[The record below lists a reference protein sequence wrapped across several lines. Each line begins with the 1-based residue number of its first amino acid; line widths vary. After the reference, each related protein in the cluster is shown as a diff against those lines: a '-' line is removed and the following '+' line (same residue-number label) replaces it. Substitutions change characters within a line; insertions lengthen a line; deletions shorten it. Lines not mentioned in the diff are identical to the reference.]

1 MTLAILFGCTE
12 KPLEMVDSQEEAVAV
27 PEEDASSEPGI
38 GIVEFDDDMLALIED
53 DLSAGKVATRS
64 MALNSAMDE
73 LGIVSMTRLFPD
85 AGEYEGSQRRSGLHR
100 FYKVEFD
107 ENVSLTRAVS
117 TLEGVRGIRSVERKH
132 RIEPRIFNDPYLSNQ
147 WHYINDGSNGM
158 KLGVDVN
165 VLSVWEQMTTGS
177 SKVIVGVID
186 GGIEQDHPDL
196 AANLIP
202 GGKDGS
208 KNFIT
213 GSYVITGHT
222 HGTHVGGTISAVNN
236 NGIGVCGIAGGDAAK
251 KIDGVR
257 LLSCQIFEE
266 GSERSGDGAAAIVWA
281 AQHGAVISQNSWGYS
296 ADSNRD
302 GKLSPE
308 EIADF
313 KSMSIPG
320 SLRSA
325 IDYFIKYAGCDDDG
339 NQLPDSPM
347 KGGVVIFAAGND
359 GLDYDPIGVYP
370 PVIAVGAIDSKGY
383 KASFSNYG
391 DWVDICAPGVKIY
404 STDIRKGYTTL
415 QGTSMACPHVSGVA
429 ALVVS
434 YLGGQGF
441 TAQALTDKL
450 IGGSNKDIISQNAE
464 VGGLVD
470 AMGAMAFGGSNIP
483 ARVSAYSVSSLSNNV
498 DFSWKLTGTKRGIKA
513 YGYLLMA
520 SKSREALENVDPKS
534 PSQDVI
540 TAFVKTPDEVAIG
553 AAMEGRLPAL
563 EFDTEYYVSI
573 AGCDYASNFSAI
585 ADIKT
590 IRTQGNKAPVIKGD
604 NQKITLRAFEE
615 VRVPVVVEEPDGHD
629 YTVNLDGGSDAVALG
644 DKTDADPGSYNLVIS
659 GRKAPAGKYTLT
671 FSAKDSY
678 GLSSEWKLDYE
689 ILENNV
695 PVLVK
700 PFDNIL
706 ATDIG
711 TVYTFNSAEYFSDA
725 DGEPLK
731 FIVQNS
737 DGTIAHL
744 NSAGDKFYLTTLSYG
759 VTTIEVTATDALD
772 KSVSSSFK
780 VLVRDADVNF
790 LAYPNPVVDVLHIA
804 TGKELETVHVR
815 ILSSTG
821 AVVLDKDVQASAF
834 EAAEID
840 LGTVAPGRYT
850 MILTFGA
857 KEYRQTIIKK

>member
-1 MTLAILFGCTE
+1 MTLAILFGCAE
-12 KPLEMVDSQEEAVAV
+12 EPLEIVDPQEVPEAVA
-27 PEEDASSEPGI
+27 EEDASSEPGV

-85 AGEYEGSQRRSGLHR
+85 AGEYEGSQRRCGLHR

-107 ENVSLTRAVS
+107 ENVSLTRAVT

-132 RIEPRIFNDPYLSNQ
+132 RIEPRSFNDPYLYLQ
-147 WHYINDGSNGM
+147 WHYINDGSDGM
-158 KLGVDVN
+158 KKGVDVN
-165 VLSVWEQMTTGS
+165 VLPVWEQMTTGS
-177 SKVIVGVID
+177 SKVIVGVVD

-213 GSYVITGHT
+213 GSYVISGHT
-222 HGTHVGGTISAVNN
+222 HGTHVGGTISAINN

-251 KIDGVR
+251 KIDGVK

-266 GSERSGDGAAAIVWA
+266 SSERSGDGAAAIVWA

-296 ADSNRD
+296 ADSNKD
-302 GKLSPE
+302 GKLSPA

-320 SLRSA
+320 SLKSA
-325 IDYFIKYAGCDDDG
+325 IDYFIRYAGCDDDG
-339 NQLPDSPM
+339 NQLPNSPM

-370 PVIAVGAIDSKGY
+370 PVIAVGAVDSKGY

-404 STDIRKGYTTL
+404 STNIRKGYTTL

-441 TAQALTDKL
+441 TAEALTDKL
-450 IGGSNKDIISQNAE
+450 LGGSNKEIISQNAQ

-470 AMGAMAFGGSNIP
+470 ALGAISYGGTNVP
-483 ARVSAYSVSSLSNNV
+483 TRVTSYSASSVSNNA

-534 PSQDVI
+534 PSPDVI
-540 TAFVKTPDEVAIG
+540 TAFVKTPDDVAIG
-553 AAMEGRLPAL
+553 AAMEGRIAGL
-563 EFDTEYYVSI
+563 EFDTEYYVTI
-573 AGCDYASNFSAI
+573 AGCDYASNYSAI

-590 IRTQGNKAPVIKGD
+590 VRTQGNNAPVIKGD
-604 NQKITLRAFEE
+604 NQKITLRAFED
-615 VRVPVVVEEPDGHD
+615 VKVLVLVEEPDGHD
-629 YTVNLDGGSDAVALG
+629 YTVNLDGGSDAVSIG
-644 DKTDADPGSYNLVIS
+644 EKIDAVPGGYNLVIS

-689 ILENNV
+689 ILENNA

-711 TVYTFNSAEYFSDA
+711 TVYTFNSAEYFRDA

-737 DGTIAHL
+737 DGAIAHL
-744 NSAGDKFYLTTLSYG
+744 NNSGEEFYLTTLSYG
-759 VTTIEVTATDALD
+759 VTSIDVIATDALG

-780 VLVRDADVNF
+780 VLVRDADVSY
-790 LAYPNPVVDVLHIA
+790 LAYPNPVVDVLHLA

-821 AVVLDKDVQASAF
+821 SVVLDKDVQASAF
-834 EAAEID
+834 EAADVD
-840 LGTVAPGRYT
+840 LSAVAPGRYT
-850 MILTFGA
+850 MELAFGA